1 MILIVHASAWLLS
14 WLKVPKNEK
23 FKNSLAGA
31 VLNQGIIKE
40 PHPNWTRLFIVNK
53 LPYIKLSEF
62 CCYLPACISYHAE
75 SLLSVYEKST
85 HCLFKVY
92 KKSPKSLRVPVKES
106 RPYNDNLWT
115 HFFLKVDSPFPKS
128 RLSFPWK
135 CTFYENQ
142 RYYHSFFFFSCLLR
156 TNLGSSDK
164 SRFEKV
170 SLCSNSSFW
179 YFS

>member
-1 MILIVHASAWLLS
+1 MRLYAHYVIQLFLLLISQHIHCNLLKLYS
-14 WLKVPKNEK
+14 HCTKTIY
-23 FKNSLAGA
+23 FLARFFYE
-31 VLNQGIIKE
+31 N
-40 PHPNWTRLFIVNK
+40 
-53 LPYIKLSEF
+53 
-62 CCYLPACISYHAE
+62 
-75 SLLSVYEKST
+75 LSV
-85 HCLFKVY
+85 F
-92 KKSPKSLRVPVKES
+92 SPFFLHVPVKES

>member
-1 MILIVHASAWLLS
+1 MLIIYSVIFAAISQHVYHTM
-14 WLKVPKNEK
+14 LKVYCQCMK
-23 FKNSLAGA
+23 SL
-31 VLNQGIIKE
+31 
-40 PHPNWTRLFIVNK
+40 HIV
-53 LPYIKLSEF
+53 
-62 CCYLPACISYHAE
+62 YLK
-75 SLLSVYEKST
+75 SL
-85 HCLFKVY
+85 
-92 KKSPKSLRVPVKES
+92 KSLRKVSVKSSCTFNVPVKES

>member
-1 MILIVHASAWLLS
+1 MLLS
-14 WLKVPKNEK
+14 VVSGRRANL
-23 FKNSLAGA
+23 
-31 VLNQGIIKE
+31 GIIKA
-40 PHPNWTRLFIVNK
+40 PHPSGCEAHTLIFLFS
-53 LPYIKLSEF
+53 YF
-62 CCYLPACISYHAE
+62 CCYLPACTLYPVE
-75 SLLSVYEKST
+75 CLLSVYEKSMI
-85 HCLFKVY
+85 CLPEVSE
-92 KKSPKSLRVPVKES
+92 KSTKSLRRTFKSHLVPVKES

>member
-1 MILIVHASAWLLS
+1 MLI
-14 WLKVPKNEK
+14 
-23 FKNSLAGA
+23 
-31 VLNQGIIKE
+31 
-40 PHPNWTRLFIVNK
+40 R

-62 CCYLPACISYHAE
+62 CCYLPACTLYTLETLLSLYENSLFSYHF
-75 SLLSVYEKST
+75 SLQKFSVFS
-85 HCLFKVY
+85 LFLKIPRKY
-92 KKSPKSLRVPVKES
+92 VPVKES

>member
-1 MILIVHASAWLLS
+1 MLHIIQLFLLLS
-14 WLKVPKNEK
+14 P
-23 FKNSLAGA
+23 SMY
-31 VLNQGIIKE
+31 II
-40 PHPNWTRLFIVNK
+40 PYWFFQVTVINLPIFFQIFIGK
-53 LPYIKLSEF
+53 PIIF
-62 CCYLPACISYHAE
+62 F
-75 SLLSVYEKST
+75 SLLLSFFS
-85 HCLFKVY
+85 HLF
-92 KKSPKSLRVPVKES
+92 LTVPVKES